1 MKEYLD
7 EVKVKYNT
15 DKYTVVEI
23 TTDKDTY
30 TARLPYTIK
39 QKEKGKDIY
48 HYSISIRDWCRL
60 RHIVVKDYFNF
71 NSRTLVDS

>member
-39 QKEKGKDIY
+39 QKEKGEDIY